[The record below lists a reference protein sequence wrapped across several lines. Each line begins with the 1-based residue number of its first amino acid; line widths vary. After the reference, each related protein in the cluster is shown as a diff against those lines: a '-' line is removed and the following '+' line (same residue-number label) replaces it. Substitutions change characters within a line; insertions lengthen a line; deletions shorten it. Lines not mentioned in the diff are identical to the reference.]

1 MKRLIFILSALF
13 FTGFAIGQNT
23 AESVNK
29 QLTTAQK
36 TTIELSKVYNFTP
49 EQALAVQKIQESKYQ
64 ALVKIEKIKAADMK
78 KYIAKRLSAFETA
91 DNDLMS
97 LLDESQLEIFK
108 KQEVV
113 KSDKYEAIVVSMK
126 KQGYAQAEID
136 KKLAETEF

>member
-13 FTGFAIGQNT
+13 FTGFVFGQNT

-29 QLTTAQK
+29 PLTSAQK

>member
-29 QLTTAQK
+29 PLTSAQK

-97 LLDESQLEIFK
+97 LLDESQLEVFK

>member
-1 MKRLIFILSALF
+1 MKRLTFIFSALF
-13 FTGFAIGQNT
+13 FTGIAMGQNT

-36 TTIELSKVYNFTP
+36 STIELSKVYNFTP

-97 LLDESQLEIFK
+97 LLDESQLEVFK

-126 KQGYAQAEID
+126 KQGYAQADID

>member
-1 MKRLIFILSALF
+1 MKRLILILSAF
-13 FTGFAIGQNT
+13 FLCGIAISQNST
-23 AESVNK
+23 ESVNK
-29 QLTTAQK
+29 PLTTAQK

-49 EQALAVQKIQESKYQ
+49 EQALSVQKIQENKYQ
-64 ALVKIEKIKAADMK
+64 ALAKIEKIKAADMK

-97 LLDESQLEIFK
+97 LLDDSQLAVFK
-108 KQEVV
+108 KQQLV

>member
-1 MKRLIFILSALF
+1 MKRFLSILSALF
-13 FTGFAIGQNT
+13 VTGFAIGQNT

-29 QLTTAQK
+29 PLTTAQK
-36 TTIELSKVYNFTP
+36 TTIELSVVYNFTS
-49 EQALAVQKIQESKYQ
+49 EQAFAVQKIQENKYQ

-97 LLDESQLEIFK
+97 LLDESQLAIFK
-108 KQEVV
+108 KQQMV
-113 KSDKYEAIVVSMK
+113 KSDKYEAIVGGMK

>member
-1 MKRLIFILSALF
+1 MKRFFFILSALL
-13 FTGFAIGQNT
+13 FTGIAIGQNS

-29 QLTTAQK
+29 PLTTAQT
-36 TTIELSKVYNFTP
+36 TTIELSKVYNFTA
-49 EQALAVQKIQESKYQ
+49 EQALAVKKIQENKYQ
-64 ALVKIEKIKAADMK
+64 ALAKIEKIKAADLK

-97 LLDESQLEIFK
+97 LLDDSQLAIFK
-108 KQEVV
+108 KQQLV
-113 KSDKYEAIVVSMK
+113 KSDKYESIVVSMK

>member
-13 FTGFAIGQNT
+13 FTGFAIGQNS

-29 QLTTAQK
+29 PLTTAQK
-36 TTIELSKVYNFTP
+36 TTIELSKVYNFTA
-49 EQALAVQKIQESKYQ
+49 EQALAVKKIQENKYQ
-64 ALVKIEKIKAADMK
+64 ALAKIEKIKAADMK

-97 LLDESQLEIFK
+97 LLDDSQLAVFK
-108 KQEVV
+108 KQQLV

>member
-1 MKRLIFILSALF
+1 MKRLFSILIALF
-13 FTGFAIGQNT
+13 FTGIVFSQNA

-29 QLTTAQK
+29 PLTTAQK
-36 TTIELSKVYNFTP
+36 MTIELSKVYSFTP
-49 EQALAVQKIQESKYQ
+49 EQALSVQKIQENKYQ
-64 ALVKIEKIKAADMK
+64 ALAKIEKIKVADMK

-97 LLDESQLEIFK
+97 LLDESQLAVFK
-108 KQEVV
+108 KQQLV

>member
-29 QLTTAQK
+29 PLTTAQK
-36 TTIELSKVYNFTP
+36 AAIELSKVYNFTA
-49 EQALAVQKIQESKYQ
+49 EQALSVQKIQENKYQ
-64 ALVKIEKIKAADMK
+64 ALAKIEKIKAADMK

-97 LLDESQLEIFK
+97 LLDESQLDVFK
-108 KQEVV
+108 KQQLA

-126 KQGYAQAEID
+126 KQGYPQVEID

>member
-13 FTGFAIGQNT
+13 LTSFAIGQNS

-29 QLTTAQK
+29 PLTTAQK
-36 TTIELSKVYNFTP
+36 TTIELSKVYNFTA
-49 EQALAVQKIQESKYQ
+49 EQALAVKKIQENKYQ
-64 ALVKIEKIKAADMK
+64 ALAKIEKIKAADMK

-97 LLDESQLEIFK
+97 LLDDSQLAVFK
-108 KQEVV
+108 KQQLV

>member
-29 QLTTAQK
+29 PLTSAQK

>member
-1 MKRLIFILSALF
+1 MKRLIFILCTLF
-13 FTGFAIGQNT
+13 FTGFVIGQNS

-29 QLTTAQK
+29 PLTTAQK

-49 EQALAVQKIQESKYQ
+49 EQALSVQKIQENKFQ
-64 ALVKIEKIKAADMK
+64 ALAKIEKIKAVDMK

-97 LLDESQLEIFK
+97 LLDESQLAVFK
-108 KQEVV
+108 KQQLV
-113 KSDKYEAIVVSMK
+113 KSDRYETIVVSMK

>member
-97 LLDESQLEIFK
+97 LLDESQLEVFK

>member
-13 FTGFAIGQNT
+13 FTGFAIGQNS

-29 QLTTAQK
+29 PLTTAQK
-36 TTIELSKVYNFTP
+36 TTIELSKVYNFTA
-49 EQALAVQKIQESKYQ
+49 EQALAVKKIQENKYQ
-64 ALVKIEKIKAADMK
+64 ALAKIEKIKAADMK
-78 KYIAKRLSAFETA
+78 IYIAKRLSAFETA

-97 LLDESQLEIFK
+97 LLDESQLAIFK
-108 KQEVV
+108 KQQLV